1 MSDSKKSVQDVK
13 TVDFQEL
20 NSIKSELDSKI
31 KEVNELLKLAQ
42 DKGVYVDASS
52 STVVFDDSLLTEHYY
67 TSIKVNLSLQI

>member
-42 DKGVYVDASS
+42 DKGILVNVCHS
-52 STVVFDDSLLTEHYY
+52 STVIDDGLLTEKYY
-67 TSIKVNLSLQI
+67 SSVKVNLSLQM